1 MRIDSVD
8 SEISARDALD
18 GKYSQD
24 GGRLPVRKVIYD
36 AMADVEEGL
45 EFWKT
50 IAGNSA
56 SQRHASREFLNRH
69 G

>member
-1 MRIDSVD
+1 MTSDVLEP
-8 SEISARDALD
+8 EISARDALE
-18 GKYSQD
+18 GKYSHD
-24 GGRLPVRKVIYD
+24 GGRLPVEKVIHE
-36 AMADVEEGL
+36 AVADVEEGL

-56 SQRHASREFLNRH
+56 AQRHASREFLNRQ